1 MRENRVLKN
10 QFFIKNMKRG
20 KPPPSKPNQWYN
32 NEKRLRLFVLW
43 VHRIVEEILIDA
55 MSVIERTENAEQNER
70 WAEESIKDE
79 IIERRC
85 YVSKGFLLVLSGPSG
100 SGKGTVSEALM
111 AENEEVKFSTSVT
124 TRKPRRM
131 EVDGENYFF
140 KTEEEFKRMV
150 EEDEL
155 LEYAHVHTNYYGTP
169 KDFVFQEIE
178 KGEIVLLEI
187 DVQGALQIKE
197 KYKEAVFIF
206 LLPPTM
212 EELRQR
218 IVGRGT
224 ESEKDIETR
233 FTNAFRELDFVGE
246 YDYFV
251 VNDKVAQAVE
261 DIENII
267 AAEKLRVKRY
277 KDIKKNMVERKAIR

>member
-1 MRENRVLKN
+1 M
-10 QFFIKNMKRG
+10 
-20 KPPPSKPNQWYN
+20 
-32 NEKRLRLFVLW
+32 
-43 VHRIVEEILIDA
+43 
-55 MSVIERTENAEQNER
+55 
-70 WAEESIKDE
+70 
-79 IIERRC
+79 
-85 YVSKGFLLVLSGPSG
+85 SKGFLLVLSGPSG

-111 AENEEVKFSTSVT
+111 AKNNEVKFSTSVT
-124 TRKPRRM
+124 TRKPRSM

-140 KTEEEFKRMV
+140 KTEDEFKEMV
-150 EEDEL
+150 KNDEL

-169 KDFVFQEIE
+169 KEFVFQEIE

-187 DVQGALQIKE
+187 DVQGALQIKD

-212 EELRQR
+212 EELKHR
-218 IVGRGT
+218 IVSRGT

-233 FTNAFRELDFVGE
+233 FANAFKELDFVGK

-251 VNDKVAQAVE
+251 VNDKVEQAVE

-277 KDIKKNMVERKAIR
+277 KNIKKDIVDRKAIR

>member
-1 MRENRVLKN
+1 M
-10 QFFIKNMKRG
+10 
-20 KPPPSKPNQWYN
+20 
-32 NEKRLRLFVLW
+32 
-43 VHRIVEEILIDA
+43 
-55 MSVIERTENAEQNER
+55 
-70 WAEESIKDE
+70 
-79 IIERRC
+79 
-85 YVSKGFLLVLSGPSG
+85 SKGFLLVLSGPSG

-111 AENEEVKFSTSVT
+111 AENHEVKFSTSVT
-124 TRKPRRM
+124 TRKPRSM

-140 KTEEEFKRMV
+140 KTEEEFKDMV
-150 EEDEL
+150 KNDEL

-169 KDFVFQEIE
+169 KEFVFQEIE

-187 DVQGALQIKE
+187 DVQGALQIKD

-212 EELRQR
+212 EELKHR
-218 IVGRGT
+218 IVSRGT

-233 FTNAFRELDFVGE
+233 FANAFKELDFVGK

-251 VNDKVAQAVE
+251 VNDKVEQAVK

-277 KDIKKNMVERKAIR
+277 KNIKKDIVDRKAIR

>member
-1 MRENRVLKN
+1 M
-10 QFFIKNMKRG
+10 
-20 KPPPSKPNQWYN
+20 
-32 NEKRLRLFVLW
+32 
-43 VHRIVEEILIDA
+43 
-55 MSVIERTENAEQNER
+55 
-70 WAEESIKDE
+70 
-79 IIERRC
+79 
-85 YVSKGFLLVLSGPSG
+85 SKGFLLVLSGPSG

-111 AENEEVKFSTSVT
+111 AKNDEVKFSTSVT
-124 TRKPRRM
+124 TRKPRSM

-140 KTEEEFKRMV
+140 KTEDEFKEMV
-150 EEDEL
+150 KNDEL

-169 KDFVFQEIE
+169 KEFVFQEIE

-187 DVQGALQIKE
+187 DVQGALQIKD

-212 EELRQR
+212 EELKHR
-218 IVGRGT
+218 IVSRGT

-233 FTNAFRELDFVGE
+233 FANAFKELDFVGK

-251 VNDKVAQAVE
+251 VNDKVEQAVE

-277 KDIKKNMVERKAIR
+277 KNIKKDIVDRKAIR